1 MRVSILIAAYQEE
14 RTIAEVLR
22 RVSAVDLGALGIEK
36 EILVCD
42 DGSTDGTAREV
53 ERVAAELPGIRLL
66 RHPVNRGKGAAI
78 RTALAEAT
86 GAYVLVQD
94 ADLEYDAGDYP
105 AMMSA
110 VLSGAEAVYGSRFQ
124 RRSYP
129 AGMRLQNFLAN
140 KMLTLTANLLYGHRL
155 TDEATCFKVVR
166 TDLLR
171 SLSLTCER
179 FEFCPEVTAKLGKR
193 GVHIVEVPVNY
204 EARDEKGGKKIRFRD
219 GVEALWVLLRNRLAP

>member
-22 RVSAVDLGALGIEK
+22 RVSSVDLGALGIDK

-86 GAYVLVQD
+86 GEYVLVQD
-94 ADLEYDAGDYP
+94 ADLEYDAADYP

-124 RRSYP
+124 KRSYP
-129 AGMRLQNFLAN
+129 AGMRLKNFLAN
-140 KMLTLTANLLYGHRL
+140 KVLTLTANVLYGHRL

-193 GVHIVEVPVNY
+193 GVHIVEVPVSY

-219 GVEALWVLLRNRLAP
+219 GLEAMWVLLRNRLSK